1 MACFVLIDRSASG
14 NPLDIQEAQ
23 LRQLCLRYW
32 GKGEEG
38 RLEIYQTHY
47 TAVPYLNDPTDNEV
61 TLDAAG
67 ESEGESEDESEGE
80 SEDESEGESKDESED
95 ESEDAA
101 GDGSDNDSGPSGVD
115 LAHWTSNTSTT
126 ITSPV
131 SYTALSL
138 GFDFKEFFPRG
149 RDKIL
154 VRDEYPAM
162 IKHIK
167 TIQEQGSRGGVVVIG
182 QPGIGKEL
190 SQYLQSNHDLYSQ
203 ENHYFSTTHSLKGYW
218 TKSRPCF
225 K

>member
-14 NPLDIQEAQ
+14 NPPDIQEAQ

-38 RLEIYQTHY
+38 RLEIYQTHH
-47 TAVPYLNDPTDNEV
+47 TTVPYLNDPTDNEV

-67 ESEGESEDESEGE
+67 ESEGESEDEY
-80 SEDESEGESKDESED
+80 
-95 ESEDAA
+95 EDAA

-115 LAHWTSNTSTT
+115 LAHCTLNTSTT

-138 GFDFKEFFPRG
+138 GFGFKEFFPRG